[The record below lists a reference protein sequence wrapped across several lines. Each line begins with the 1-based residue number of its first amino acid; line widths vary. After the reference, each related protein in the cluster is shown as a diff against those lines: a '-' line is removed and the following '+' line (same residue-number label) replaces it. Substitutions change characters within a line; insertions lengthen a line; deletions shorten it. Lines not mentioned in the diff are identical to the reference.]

1 MTYTELANRLHA
13 AGIETAEWEA
23 SLLIEHFCAVDA
35 TLVRMEPEQR
45 YESAELDAAVKAR
58 ESRYPL
64 QYLLGSWG
72 FFHQTYLVTP
82 DCLIPRSDTEILVE
96 EAIRRLPEGARFLDL
111 CTGSGCIAV
120 STLAE
125 RPDTTAVAV
134 DKFENTL
141 RIATQNAEKNGVGNR
156 FTPLLADVL
165 EKLPPSCEGLFD
177 AIVANPPYITTE
189 TLKSLAPEVQAEPR
203 AALDGG
209 DDGLLFYR
217 RILELHTTLL
227 TPNGFLL
234 FEIGYDQAAAV
245 LELGASHG
253 FIDGRV
259 LCDLGGNT
267 RVVVLKRS

>member
-1 MTYTELANRLHA
+1 MTYTEIADRLRT
-13 AGIETAEWEA
+13 AGIEPAEWEA
-23 SLLIEHFCAVDA
+23 SLLIEHFCSVDA

-45 YESAELDAAVKAR
+45 YENDGLDAAVKAR
-58 ESRYPL
+58 EERYPL
-64 QYLLGSWG
+64 QYILGSWS
-72 FFHQTYLVTP
+72 FFHQTYRVTP
-82 DCLIPRSDTEILVE
+82 DCLIPRSDTELLVE

-125 RPDTTAVAV
+125 RPDTHAVAV

-141 RIATQNAEKNGVGNR
+141 RIATENAERNGVSDR

-165 EKLPPSCEGLFD
+165 EELPLPCDCTFD
-177 AIVANPPYITTE
+177 ALLANPPYITTE
-189 TLKSLAPEVQAEPR
+189 VMKTLAPEVHAEPQ

-209 DDGLLFYR
+209 ENGLLFYR
-217 RILELHTTLL
+217 RILELHTSRL
-227 TPNGFLL
+227 TPEGFVL

-245 LELGASHG
+245 LELGAAHG
-253 FIDGRV
+253 FTDGCV
-259 LCDLGGNT
+259 LRDLGGNN